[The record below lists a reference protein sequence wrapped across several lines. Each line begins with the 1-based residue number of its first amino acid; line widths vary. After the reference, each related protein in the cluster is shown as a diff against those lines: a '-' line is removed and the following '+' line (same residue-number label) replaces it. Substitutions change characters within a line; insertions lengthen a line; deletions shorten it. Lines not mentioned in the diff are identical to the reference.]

1 MPVRFLVISNDTRAL
16 ALVQGVQAFLQ
27 AGHCGFQGF
36 YLPSYPSVCP
46 LEFGGPVHG
55 RLEAFLEECFKA
67 LNALL
72 EEVDAAVGIIES
84 LTDICLL
91 GILLGGKECYPG

>member
-1 MPVRFLVISNDTRAL
+1 
-16 ALVQGVQAFLQ
+16 
-27 AGHCGFQGF
+27 
-36 YLPSYPSVCP
+36 VCP

-55 RLEAFLEECFKA
+55 RLKAFLEECLKA

-84 LTDICLL
+84 LTDLCFF
-91 GILLGGKECYPG
+91 GILLGGKESYP